1 MARVDASKRMTPD
14 TLGTG
19 VYDPRTFQQF
29 GPEEGTVVPVYKDND
44 VSVVV
49 WNLAPGQENSPHSHP
64 ASAHVLWVLEG
75 EGQCLK
81 GDAAPVPVKAG
92 ECAIV
97 PRGVVHGMCNTG
109 RGNLSYLAVTSVGAG
124 GYVREV
130 PSLSWRGEAS

>member
-1 MARVDASKRMTPD
+1 MARVDASRRMTPD
-14 TLGTG
+14 TLGSG
-19 VYDPRTFQQF
+19 VYDPRTFEQF
-29 GPEEGTVVPVYKDND
+29 RPEEGTVVPLYKDQD

-81 GDAAPVPVKAG
+81 GDAAPVSIKAG

-97 PRGVVHGMCNTG
+97 PRGVVHGIRNTG
-109 RGNLSYLAVTSVGAG
+109 RSNLSYLAVTSVGAG

-130 PSLSWRGEAS
+130 ASH